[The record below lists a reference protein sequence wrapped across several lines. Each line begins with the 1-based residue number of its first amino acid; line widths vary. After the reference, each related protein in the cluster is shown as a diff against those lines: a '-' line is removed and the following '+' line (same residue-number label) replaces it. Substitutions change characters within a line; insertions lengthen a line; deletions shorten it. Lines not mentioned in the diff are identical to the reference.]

1 MRAGSQMNKMFNI
14 GDLVKHPIYNCLGI
28 IINKDDRSLDGTGTY
43 AYYVTWVEDEYS
55 PKTWELSQD
64 LILAA
69 GVNNE
74 KAI

>member
-1 MRAGSQMNKMFNI
+1 MFEI
-14 GDLVKHPIYNCLGI
+14 GDLVKHSIYKCYGI